1 MISPI
6 SFSRPQ
12 SRRNQPRRVALVA
25 SVFLGVCVWA
35 GCTRSTPA
43 PEPKAAEAS
52 PYVGAQAC
60 AECHAEI
67 FEKQAQSPHARTLR
81 PVTADA
87 AEFHNAAAVRQ
98 RNPETGLEYRL
109 EQRNGQWQQIRLRG
123 DLEEGSIPIQYLL
136 GSGVHGVSP
145 MTRDAKGWRYL
156 MLTYY
161 AHGGWDLSPM
171 HGLPTGSLED
181 KGEDGW
187 PVAPGE
193 LQKCWSCHSTR
204 LEFDGSE
211 VAPERSELGVRCE
224 SCHGPGRAHVE
235 AARAKS
241 PSLAIQNP
249 AKWSSESFA
258 ALCQQCHNETATVE
272 GTMMGIS
279 DDPADP
285 NTVKYHVHGMKQSAC
300 FRKSAGA
307 FSCITCHDPHGKSE
321 TSPAFYEARC
331 INCHRPETPGKVACS
346 AGQTSNCLPCHM
358 PKVEVAKYTRFADHW
373 IRARS
378 PFADPKLLKAAGVK
392 TASHGASSRNS
403 R

>member
-1 MISPI
+1 CI
-6 SFSRPQ
+6 
-12 SRRNQPRRVALVA
+12 
-25 SVFLGVCVWA
+25 WA
-35 GCTRSTPA
+35 GCTRSA
-43 PEPKAAEAS
+43 PVVRQAEVG
-52 PYVGAQAC
+52 PYVGAGVC

-67 FEKQAQSPHARTLR
+67 FKKQSQSPHGQTLR
-81 PVTADA
+81 P
-87 AEFHNAAAVRQ
+87 AEPGSPEFRNAERVKLRHPQ
-98 RNPETGLEYRL
+98 NGLEYRL
-109 EQRNGQWQQIRLRG
+109 EQRDGQWRQIRLRDG
-123 DLEEGSIPIQYLL
+123 QEEGAAPIHYLL
-136 GSGVHGVSP
+136 GSGAHGVSA
-145 MTRDAKGWRYL
+145 MTRDSKGWRYL

-161 AHGGWDLSPM
+161 AHGGWDVSPM
-171 HGLPTGSLED
+171 HGLNPASLED

-204 LEFDGSE
+204 LEFAGSE

-235 AARAKS
+235 AVRAKS
-241 PSLAIQNP
+241 SGLAIQNP
-249 AKWSSESFA
+249 ATWSADSFA

-272 GTMMGIS
+272 GTIMGIS

-300 FRKSAGA
+300 FRKSGGE
-307 FSCITCHDPHGKSE
+307 FSCLTCHDPHDKSNPN
-321 TSPAFYEARC
+321 PAFYEARC
-331 INCHRPETPGKVACS
+331 VSCHRPETAGKVACS
-346 AGQTSNCLPCHM
+346 AGHRTKCLTCHM

-378 PFADPKLLKAAGVK
+378 PFVDPALLNTRNGRPA
-392 TASHGASSRNS
+392 HGASSRSS